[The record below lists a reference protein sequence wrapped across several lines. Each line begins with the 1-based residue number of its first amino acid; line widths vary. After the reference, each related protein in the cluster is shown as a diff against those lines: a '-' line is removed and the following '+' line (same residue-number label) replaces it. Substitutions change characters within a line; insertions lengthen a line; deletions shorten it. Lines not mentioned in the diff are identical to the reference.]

1 MIREPGS
8 VMSRDGITVIT
19 QPRSQ
24 EGHQKIR
31 PIVSGERGPSQA
43 ITRRGCSEASQVLRG
58 DDGRPGLS
66 PPGSGLASITHQAPD
81 SDSRSKLKFL
91 SQPGLSSSCY
101 RGTMTQQCTVRTNSH
116 FVIIR
121 TETDFLCRKI
131 VTPGTI

>member
-19 QPRSQ
+19 QLRSQ

-66 PPGSGLASITHQAPD
+66 PPGSGLASITHQARQSLNIEIPLAAWAELILLQRHND
-81 SDSRSKLKFL
+81 AAVHSEDK
-91 SQPGLSSSCY
+91 P
-101 RGTMTQQCTVRTNSH
+101 SH